1 MPEAEE
7 GNRTEDGKIV
17 HVRSNVACAN
27 KWCMCGQMAR
37 QMRTKDGNG
46 KMLLVRTNVAYADE
60 CCMFGEMLH
69 VRRNVANHVGG
80 EKAMKERKFEA
91 LQ

>member
-17 HVRSNVACAN
+17 QVRSNVACAN
-27 KWCMCGQMAR
+27 KWCKCGQMAR
-37 QMRTKDGNG
+37 RKRCCLCGQM
-46 KMLLVRTNVAYADE
+46 LQ
-60 CCMFGEMLH
+60 MLH
-69 VRRNVANHVGG
+69 VRKIVAHHVGG
-80 EKAMKERKFEA
+80 EKAMKERKFET

>member
-17 HVRSNVACAN
+17 QVRSNVASAN
-27 KWCMCGQMAR
+27 KWCKCGQMAR
-37 QMRTKDGNG
+37 RKRCCLCG
-46 KMLLVRTNVAYADE
+46 KMLQMLT
-60 CCMFGEMLH
+60 MLH
-69 VRRNVANHVGG
+69 VRKIVANHVGG
-80 EKAMKERKFEA
+80 EKAMKERKFET